1 MEKENNLELS
11 EGNVLSL
18 KTCGFNEDISDK
30 EVRLKCLEFAMN
42 FKDDCA
48 KISSLIEFADRF
60 STFVINGKQQL

>member
-30 EVRLKCLEFAMN
+30 EVRLRCLE
-42 FKDDCA
+42 
-48 KISSLIEFADRF
+48 LVYEFETDIRLTSDVIRTAEKLYR
-60 STFVINGKQQL
+60 FVINEK